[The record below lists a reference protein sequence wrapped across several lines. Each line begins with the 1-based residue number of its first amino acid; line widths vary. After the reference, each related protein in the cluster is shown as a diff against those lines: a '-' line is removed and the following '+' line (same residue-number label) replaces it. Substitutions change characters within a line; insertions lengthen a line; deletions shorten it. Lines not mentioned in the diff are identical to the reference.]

1 MIKCAFRALLSC
13 LGQFNHVARPVNVSM
28 VLSIKDFSL
37 IFSYMVPSLG
47 SVAKKPNLLK
57 FIFFDKFIFFEN
69 LNFARLFACLTP
81 VFLLKKRPPFAHL
94 FVKMSASEE

>member
-37 IFSYMVPSLG
+37 IFSYMVLSLG
-47 SVAKKPNLLK
+47 SVAKKPNLH
-57 FIFFDKFIFFEN
+57 IFFFFCIHFFGKLEFCPSFRLSYARIF
-69 LNFARLFACLTP
+69 A
-81 VFLLKKRPPFAHL
+81 KKAPAFRSSFCKNER
-94 FVKMSASEE
+94 V

>member
-37 IFSYMVPSLG
+37 IFSYMVLSLG
-47 SVAKKPNLLK
+47 SVAKKPYLHNFFFNLFYFGKLE
-57 FIFFDKFIFFEN
+57 FCPSFRLSYARIF
-69 LNFARLFACLTP
+69 A
-81 VFLLKKRPPFAHL
+81 KKAPAFRSSFCKNER
-94 FVKMSASEE
+94 V

>member
-37 IFSYMVPSLG
+37 IFSYMVLSLG
-47 SVAKKPNLLK
+47 SVAKKPNLHNFFL
-57 FIFFDKFIFFEN
+57 FIFFWK
-69 LNFARLFACLTP
+69 T
-81 VFLLKKRPPFAHL
+81 
-94 FVKMSASEE
+94 

>member
-37 IFSYMVPSLG
+37 IFSYMVLSLG
-47 SVAKKPNLLK
+47 SVAKKPNLHNFFFYSFFFGKLE
-57 FIFFDKFIFFEN
+57 FYLLLIF
-69 LNFARLFACLTP
+69 L
-81 VFLLKKRPPFAHL
+81 
-94 FVKMSASEE
+94 

>member
-13 LGQFNHVARPVNVSM
+13 LGQFSHVARPVNVSM

-47 SVAKKPNLLK
+47 SVAKKPN
-57 FIFFDKFIFFEN
+57 FFFDN

>member
-57 FIFFDKFIFFEN
+57 
-69 LNFARLFACLTP
+69 
-81 VFLLKKRPPFAHL
+81 
-94 FVKMSASEE
+94 

>member
-37 IFSYMVPSLG
+37 IFSYMVLSLG
-47 SVAKKPNLLK
+47 SVAKKPNLH
-57 FIFFDKFIFFEN
+57 IFFLLFILLEN

-81 VFLLKKRPPFAHL
+81 VFLLEKRPPFAHL
-94 FVKMSASEE
+94 FVKMSTSEE

>member
-1 MIKCAFRALLSC
+1 MIKCAFRALLNC

-47 SVAKKPNLLK
+47 SVAKKPNLLN
-57 FIFFDKFIFFEN
+57 FFFFDKFIFF
-69 LNFARLFACLTP
+69 
-81 VFLLKKRPPFAHL
+81 
-94 FVKMSASEE
+94 

>member
-37 IFSYMVPSLG
+37 IFSYMVLSLG
-47 SVAKKPNLLK
+47 SVAKKPNLQNVFFF
-57 FIFFDKFIFFEN
+57 FIHFFLEN

>member
-37 IFSYMVPSLG
+37 IFSYMVLSLG
-47 SVAKKPNLLK
+47 SVAKKPNLHNFF
-57 FIFFDKFIFFEN
+57 FIHFFLEN

>member
-37 IFSYMVPSLG
+37 IFSYMVLSLG
-47 SVAKKPNLLK
+47 SVAKKPNLHN
-57 FIFFDKFIFFEN
+57 FFFYSFFLEN

>member
-1 MIKCAFRALLSC
+1 
-13 LGQFNHVARPVNVSM
+13 M
-28 VLSIKDFSL
+28 VL
-37 IFSYMVPSLG
+37 SLG
-47 SVAKKPNLLK
+47 SVAKKPNLHNFF
-57 FIFFDKFIFFEN
+57 FIHFFLEN

>member
-57 FIFFDKFIFFEN
+57 DHQSPLYFEEQC
-69 LNFARLFACLTP
+69 CLA
-81 VFLLKKRPPFAHL
+81 VIYQAE
-94 FVKMSASEE
+94 SIASYLPSL